1 MVVEAEEE
9 KTLKNSKQNR
19 KLEMRIGGTQWIYLG
34 VFLYNWRDA
43 RIYNRNTSDFGGIV
57 RGE

>member
-9 KTLKNSKQNR
+9 KTLKKSKQNR

-34 VFLYNWRDA
+34 VFLYN
-43 RIYNRNTSDFGGIV
+43 
-57 RGE
+57 